1 MEMADI
7 YVDDKPP
14 PLLDNDVEELEEEE
28 ADEDMEK
35 EKLAESAESELSGF
49 IF

>member
-14 PLLDNDVEELEEEE
+14 PLLDNDVEELEEEV
-28 ADEDMEK
+28 DEDMEK